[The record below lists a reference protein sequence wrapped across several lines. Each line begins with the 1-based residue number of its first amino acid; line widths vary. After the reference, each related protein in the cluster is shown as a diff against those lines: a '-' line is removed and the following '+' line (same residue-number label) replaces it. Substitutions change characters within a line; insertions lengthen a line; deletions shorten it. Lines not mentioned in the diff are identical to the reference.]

1 MPVDTHPAVAAQLV
15 AMVDAFLLRQREALP
30 PLVQVAQP
38 RVNLAVVD
46 SSCGSTGYL
55 DVTLRL
61 FYTEVRTQCL
71 STS

>member
-46 SSCGSTGYL
+46 SSCGSTGYF

-61 FYTEVRTQCL
+61 CSHLCTKRCL